1 MIWKWLKKNIDIK
14 GYDITAFLCHQAVE
28 KLLKCIFV
36 LDIREIPRSHHID
49 ELAKDLNL
57 EANIIDLI
65 KDLTYDYTFSRYP
78 DVSHTVPFEEYTEDI
93 AMTKLNATKTIFR
106 LLKNRYEALLEEK

>member
-65 KDLTYDYTFSRYP
+65 KDLTYDYTFS
-78 DVSHTVPFEEYTEDI
+78 
-93 AMTKLNATKTIFR
+93 
-106 LLKNRYEALLEEK
+106 